1 MKKPQARI
9 PANIISSL
17 ILTALVLGIYY
28 AVPGWNPLAGKLP
41 SEAARYATWISHI
54 GCFYLF
60 LQSLQYIVGRVG
72 SSGEFWAETLASLL
86 PIVAVVW
93 VVASQSHAA
102 DPLSHWVRLVFE
114 QAFVFAL
121 CDLVILGGVGATI
134 NRLTDEFHHQ
144 P

>member
-41 SEAARYATWISHI
+41 SEAARYATWISHV

-60 LQSLQYIVGRVG
+60 LQSTQYIVGRVG
-72 SSGEFWAETLASLL
+72 SSGGFWAETLASIL

-93 VVASQSHAA
+93 VAASQSQTSE
-102 DPLSHWVRLVFE
+102 PLSNWVRLVFE
-114 QAFVFAL
+114 QAFVFAM